1 MPRGDNPNSRAN
13 LRPLEKGL
21 PKKSQREIQR
31 KGSEA
36 GNKEKQRLK
45 TFKELD
51 DEFTTDAERKK
62 MLAMLKK
69 RAEQGNLKAFELYR
83 DTMGMK
89 PIEKVNVA
97 HMDDS
102 AFDEMREAMEKRKNA
117 IHETG
122 SNQDPS

>member
-1 MPRGDNPNSRAN
+1 MPRGENPNSRAN
-13 LRPLEKGL
+13 LKRPTTKEARERGSKGG
-21 PKKSQREIQR
+21 KATAEMHK
-31 KGSEA
+31 
-36 GNKEKQRLK
+36 RLK

-89 PIEKVNVA
+89 PIEKIKVA
-97 HMDDS
+97 QADES

-122 SNQDPS
+122 SNSDPS